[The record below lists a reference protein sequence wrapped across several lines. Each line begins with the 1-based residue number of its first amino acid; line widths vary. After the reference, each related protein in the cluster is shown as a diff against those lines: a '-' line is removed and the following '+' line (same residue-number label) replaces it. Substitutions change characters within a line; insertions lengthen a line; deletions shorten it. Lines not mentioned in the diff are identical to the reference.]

1 MFGNCYSITGAI
13 LVDVMLKVP
22 IILSNLLFRFVDPVI
37 PKRNH
42 RHRPLQLLSRKFAS
56 MHTAA
61 PNSTKNIK

>member
-1 MFGNCYSITGAI
+1 ME
-13 LVDVMLKVP
+13 
-22 IILSNLLFRFVDPVI
+22 RDPVI

-61 PNSTKNIK
+61 PNSTKNIKNDNDRYLTQNQRNFYDKFNEKLRYFGADE